1 MTSPEAH
8 AYPAD
13 LAAHV
18 ALRWRRLA
26 LGRPLPPRAQLEA
39 LLSTAFQASLLRDE
53 ERPVTLRI
61 LVADA
66 GELPLDGGPPFGLLR
81 LAFDHTRAFTVEEL
95 RRISPAAKYHR
106 SLLGVS
112 VAPDGELAIWGI
124 AQSGPRWLQ
133 STHGGRAHVTSL
145 PDALVIRVTGPG
157 RLFIACG
164 SINVAGLNGGKLTDG
179 AMDVFASEW
188 LPERF
193 AEARQEIA
201 ALHREAAAS
210 TPVPWGEVDFSV
222 VGSLSQQMVKR
233 VLANIR
239 STHHGGMLVL
249 LPPECSDGITT
260 DGAIRMKYACSNEE
274 PRRRFRTLLLAVM
287 RVLATAAALAP
298 PWEGSL
304 GWGAYRG
311 WHSPDLAAFDEAIF
325 EMAHLIAALANVDG
339 AVVLTKRF
347 EVLGFGGEITGD
359 LPEITTV
366 ERALDLEGTVREP
379 EVVDAVGTRHRSA
392 YRLCARFHE
401 ALAIVVSQDGG
412 VRFVAW
418 KDGAVTYWDHASL
431 GAEEA

>member
-1 MTSPEAH
+1 
-8 AYPAD
+8 
-13 LAAHV
+13 
-18 ALRWRRLA
+18 
-26 LGRPLPPRAQLEA
+26 LPPRPQLEE

-53 ERPVTLRI
+53 ERPVTLRL

-66 GELPLDGGPPFGLLR
+66 DELPLDGGPPFGLLR
-81 LAFDHTRAFTVEEL
+81 LAFDHNRRFSVEEL
-95 RRISPAAKYHR
+95 RRLSPAAKYHR
-106 SLLGVS
+106 SLLGVC
-112 VAPDGELAIWGI
+112 VAPDGELLIWGI

-133 STHGGRAHVTSL
+133 STHGGRAHATSL
-145 PDALVIRVTGPG
+145 PDVLVIRVTGPG

-164 SINVAGLNGGKLTDG
+164 SVNVAGLNGGRLTDG
-179 AMDVFASEW
+179 AMDVFESDW

-193 AEARQEIA
+193 AEAREEIA
-201 ALHREAAAS
+201 ILHREAAAGAS
-210 TPVPWGEVDFSV
+210 VAWGEVDLGV

-249 LPPECSDGITT
+249 LPPECSEHMTT
-260 DGAIRMKYACSNEE
+260 EGPIRMKYACSDEE

-287 RVLATAAALAP
+287 RVLAAAAGLTA

-311 WHSPDLAAFDEAIF
+311 WHSPELAAFDEAIF

-347 EVLGFGGEITGD
+347 EVLGFGAEITGD
-359 LPEITTV
+359 LPEVTTV
-366 ERALDLEGTVREP
+366 ERALDLEGTVREA